1 MLVRLNCRVLIPT
14 KESEGLTIAEHFGR
28 APYLAVIDLSADGSV
43 IEKEVFRNEGEHR
56 GGSGHTHI
64 NVLEYRPD
72 VVIVRGMGPRGLR
85 NFEEQNIAVV
95 KALSD
100 SVDNELRAF
109 IRGDLKNIEE
119 GCSDAHH
126 K

>member
-14 KESEGLTIAEHFGR
+14 NEAEGLTIAEHFGR
-28 APYLAVIDLSADGSV
+28 APYLAVIDLSTDGSV
-43 IEKEVFRNEGEHR
+43 IEKEVFQNEGEHR

-64 NVLEYRPD
+64 NVLEYGPD

-109 IRGDLKNIEE
+109 VRGDLKNIEE